1 MSSPDVVQTKCD
13 IGACALESARA
24 FACGFR
30 TRVLQGAGIRTRGFG
45 REDSGARR
53 SGRVRESLRT
63 LKAGE
68 NAERYKKTE
77 QLNCSVLNSLAGA
90 AGIEPTFQVPKTCVL
105 PLDDA
110 PRKRLCSLLH
120 FAKVCKVS
128 FPKSAS
134 LQKNKRFFHNFED
147 RREDMKMHGD
157 FQRLRAYTSRALTL
171 RVLLQRRSRAHRATQ
186 LQMFAHL
193 LW

>member
-13 IGACALESARA
+13 IGVCALESVRA

-30 TRVLQGAGIRTRGFG
+30 TRVLQGAGIRTHGG
-45 REDSGARR
+45 QDARR
-53 SGRVRESLRT
+53 SGRVRESLRA
-63 LKAGE
+63 LKASE
-68 NAERYKKTE
+68 SAERYKKTE
-77 QLNCSVLNSLAGA
+77 QLNCSVSNSLAGA

-147 RREDMKMHGD
+147 RREDLKMHGD
-157 FQRLRAYTSRALTL
+157 FQRLRAYASRSSPKAEQSASSSTTAN
-171 RVLLQRRSRAHRATQ
+171 VCASSVVKVPSYPKP
-186 LQMFAHL
+186 
-193 LW
+193 